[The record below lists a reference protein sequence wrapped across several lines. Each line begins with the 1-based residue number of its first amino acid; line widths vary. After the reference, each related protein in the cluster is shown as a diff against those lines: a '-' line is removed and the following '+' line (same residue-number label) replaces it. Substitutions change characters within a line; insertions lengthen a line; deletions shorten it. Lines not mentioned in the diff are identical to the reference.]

1 MTVKPVGRQSPKG
14 NQNKSIQHV
23 APSGKKHTFKKKCY
37 LRFAMKLAQRA
48 AVASGVRRPSG
59 KNDALA
65 KLKPAN
71 AQVQSEVGS

>member
-1 MTVKPVGRQSPKG
+1 
-14 NQNKSIQHV
+14 
-23 APSGKKHTFKKKCY
+23 
-37 LRFAMKLAQRA
+37 MKLAQMA
-48 AVASGVRRPSG
+48 AAASGVRRPSG